1 MPNCELCG
9 LPMPEHETMFKFHGY
24 SGPCPGPPLP
34 KPEEPYH
41 VTIQGQY
48 DADSNCVLTEHGEAL
63 VAFETD
69 AGSLAPL
76 DGKAVEV
83 TIQSIETNSSE
94 SKEPK

>member
-1 MPNCELCG
+1 LRPFNSQRVRVVVERADT
-9 LPMPEHETMFKFHGY
+9 PA
-24 SGPCPGPPLP
+24 
-34 KPEEPYH
+34 PYH

-48 DADSNCVLTEHGEAL
+48 DAASHCVTTSHGEPL

-76 DGKAVEV
+76 DGKAVTV
-83 TIQSIETNSSE
+83 TIQSTETNSSE